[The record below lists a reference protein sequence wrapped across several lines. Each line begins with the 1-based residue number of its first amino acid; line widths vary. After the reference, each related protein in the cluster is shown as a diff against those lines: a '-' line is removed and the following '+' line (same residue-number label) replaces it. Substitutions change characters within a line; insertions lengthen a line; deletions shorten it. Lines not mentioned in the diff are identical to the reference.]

1 MATTVATT
9 RRARVHTDRYFF
21 PAVCLLILV
30 IVWLGFSKTY
40 YAAGL
45 IHAPLPAPIIH
56 VHAVVFTLWLL
67 TLVAQTA
74 LVSVRRVKLHMT
86 LGLWGFGLAAV
97 MPIVGVLAATN
108 SLRRDM
114 SPPGSGLSAL
124 TFYIVPLSAI
134 LVFCI
139 LAGFAYSL
147 RRRPDFH
154 KRLIMLATFVLLD
167 AAFGRWPY
175 TLGIGGSPLDQ
186 TLLVMALPALLV
198 VYDLFSLHKV
208 HRATWMGVLLILIE
222 QLVRIPLAQTGPWQ
236 AFAKM
241 VHG

>member
-1 MATTVATT
+1 MATTVAAT
-9 RRARVHTDRYFF
+9 RRARVHPDRYFF

-45 IHAPLPAPIIH
+45 IRAPLPAPIIH

-67 TLVAQTA
+67 TLVTQTA
-74 LVSVRRVKLHMT
+74 LVSARRVKLHMAV
-86 LGLWGFGLAAV
+86 GLWGFGIAV
-97 MPIVGVLAATN
+97 IMPIVGVFAAIN
-108 SLRRDM
+108 ALRRDM

-124 TFYIVPLSAI
+124 TFFVVPLSAI

-139 LAGFAYSL
+139 LAGLAYKL

-154 KRLIMLATFVLLD
+154 KRLIMFATFVLLD
-167 AAFGRWPY
+167 AAFGRFPY
-175 TLGIGGSPLDQ
+175 TIGIGASPLAQ
-186 TLLVMALPALLV
+186 TLFVMALPVLMV
-198 VYDLFSLHKV
+198 VYDLVSLHRI
-208 HRATWMGVLLILIE
+208 HRATWMAFLLILVE
-222 QLVRIPLAQTGPWQ
+222 QLVRIPLAQTAPWQ

-241 VHG
+241 

>member
-1 MATTVATT
+1 MATTIATT
-9 RRARVHTDRYFF
+9 RRARVHSDRYFF
-21 PAVCLLILV
+21 PSVCLLILV
-30 IVWLGFSKTY
+30 IVWLGFAKTY

-67 TLVAQTA
+67 TLVGQTA
-74 LVSVRRVKLHMT
+74 LVSARRVKLHMT
-86 LGLWGFGLAAV
+86 LGLWGFGVAV
-97 MPIVGVLAATN
+97 IMPVVGVLAAIN
-108 SLRRDM
+108 ALRRDM

-124 TFYIVPLSAI
+124 TFFIVPLSAI

-147 RRRPDFH
+147 RRSPDFH
-154 KRLIMLATFVLLD
+154 KRLIMLATFCLLD

-175 TLGIGGSPLDQ
+175 TIGIGASPLDQ
-186 TLLVMALPALLV
+186 SLLVLALPALLV
-198 VYDLFSLHKV
+198 GYDLTSLHKV
-208 HRATWMGVLLILIE
+208 HRATWMGGLLILVE

-236 AFAKM
+236 MFAKM
-241 VHG
+241 AHG